1 MLKSNLSPLFF
12 IGIML
17 VACSPSTVDDEHHIV
32 DVRWNNKNLPIRNK
46 KVHIAVDFLRCGR
59 DSNSRPSELVFTR
72 FGLCTKTKTPFRMF
86 LRCGRDSNS
95 RKSGVSLLTF
105 FLIYNQLVSNFK
117 YRPALGL
124 FVQFLG
130 CFTSFSKASA
140 KVLLFFDICKFLS
153 KKMQNLYT
161 FVIFSAQS

>member
-1 MLKSNLSPLFF
+1 MAENSRSLSPL
-12 IGIML
+12 
-17 VACSPSTVDDEHHIV
+17 H
-32 DVRWNNKNLPIRNK
+32 K
-46 KVHIAVDFLRCGR
+46 KVHIAVD
-59 DSNSRPSELVFTR
+59 
-72 FGLCTKTKTPFRMF
+72 F